1 MNEWIKKGVSLAST
15 THWFWHLSIGN
26 KKQKGEMDSLA
37 IKDTIHGTDVYL
49 HHSVKNSVLQ
59 TQSKKFSVKCAKLN
73 KYIYAESVNH
83 HSFLY

>member
-1 MNEWIKKGVSLAST
+1 
-15 THWFWHLSIGN
+15 
-26 KKQKGEMDSLA
+26 MDSLA